1 MTRLPDPSAR
11 FAGAPAFTLPTF
23 MADMPDASMAAPPPH
38 SESLH
43 RPPQKTATPMSLG
56 MVGLGKMG
64 LNMTTRLVLG
74 GHRVVAYDINAAS
87 VEAAAAEG
95 AEGASSYEDL
105 VARLGSPCAVWV
117 MVPAGGPT
125 NAVVGALT
133 ALMKP
138 GDTIID
144 GGNSRYT
151 DSVTRGKSLKDA
163 GLHFVDAG
171 TSGGIWGLKEGYCM
185 MIGGPED
192 AVERLRPIFEVLA
205 PAPDRGWGR
214 VGPTGAGHF
223 AKMVHNGIEYG
234 MMQAFAEGFHILEA
248 KTPFAYDV
256 ANVAEIWRTGSV
268 IRSWLLDLAA
278 TALDHNPTLD
288 GIAPIVADSGEGR
301 WTVAEAIDLNVPAP
315 VITAALLER
324 IRSRVDNSYT
334 DRMLAAL
341 RSEFGGHS
349 YVKLDP
355 AALPPNPLEGGD
367 RKPKH
372 DPS

>member
-1 MTRLPDPSAR
+1 
-11 FAGAPAFTLPTF
+11 
-23 MADMPDASMAAPPPH
+23 MAAPPPQTEH
-38 SESLH
+38 LH
-43 RPPQKTATPMSLG
+43 RPPHRTSTPLSLG
-56 MVGLGKMG
+56 MIGLGKMG

-74 GHRVVAYDINAAS
+74 GHRVVVYDLNPAS
-87 VEAAAAEG
+87 VEAAVAEG
-95 AEGASSYEDL
+95 AEGATSYEDL
-105 VARLGSPCAVWV
+105 VAKLEAPRAIWV
-117 MVPAGGPT
+117 MVPSGGPT
-125 NAVVGALT
+125 NSVVGAL
-133 ALMKP
+133 ADLLDP

-151 DSVTRGKSLKDA
+151 DSVARGEALKTR
-163 GLHFVDAG
+163 GLHFVDTG

-185 MIGGPED
+185 MIGGDEA

-205 PAPDRGWGR
+205 PEPDRGWGR

-234 MMQAFAEGFHILEA
+234 MMQAFAEGFHLLSA
-248 KTPFAYDV
+248 KTPFAYDI

-278 TALDHNPTLD
+278 NALNHNPQLD

-324 IRSRVDNSYT
+324 IRSRVENSYT

-341 RSEFGGHS
+341 RAEFGGHT
-349 YVKLDP
+349 YVKLTP
-355 AALPPNPLEGGD
+355 EALPPTPLEGGD
-367 RKPKH
+367 VKPKH

>member
-1 MTRLPDPSAR
+1 MK
-11 FAGAPAFTLPTF
+11 GATHSPFL
-23 MADMPDASMAAPPPH
+23 MADTPRSTMAAPPPQTDD
-38 SESLH
+38 LH
-43 RPPQKTATPMSLG
+43 RPPHRTDTPLSLG
-56 MVGLGKMG
+56 MIGLGKMG
-64 LNMTTRLVLG
+64 LNMTTRLVMG
-74 GHRVVAYDINAAS
+74 GHRVVAYDLNPASIQAA
-87 VEAAAAEG
+87 EAEG
-95 AEGASSYEDL
+95 AEGAASYEDL
-105 VARLGSPCAVWV
+105 VSKLEAPRAVWV

-125 NAVVGALT
+125 NGVIAALT
-133 ALMKP
+133 ELLDA

-151 DSVTRGKSLKDA
+151 DSIARGAALAEA
-163 GLHFVDAG
+163 GLHFVDTG

-185 MIGGPED
+185 MIGGDEA

-214 VGPTGAGHF
+214 VGPSGAGHF

-248 KTPFAYDV
+248 KTPFEFDI

-278 TALDHNPTLD
+278 AALTHNPTLD

-324 IRSRVDNSYT
+324 IRSRVENSYT

-341 RSEFGGHS
+341 RAEFGGHT

-355 AALPPNPLEGGD
+355 TALPPTPLEGGD